1 MSIWWFLPSFNEF
14 PHKLHI
20 LEISGATLSS
30 NLQQEVSPA
39 KLKYNE
45 TSPKLVYSQETSGT
59 EMREKF
65 QPILIQNAKVLN
77 QYR

>member
-1 MSIWWFLPSFNEF
+1 MPHLANSFLPLSF
-14 PHKLHI
+14 
-20 LEISGATLSS
+20 S
-30 NLQQEVSPA
+30 
-39 KLKYNE
+39 KYNE